1 MANAP
6 LRPFDIHKAKALFLM
21 ADIKVSHM
29 FEMIN
34 QYWPR
39 DPRYYTDLVESPWY
53 AATTEYGIIILG
65 WRKRVIE
72 IDWTHCEV
80 RGPVTD
86 DNVTKYDHLVH
97 AYSEEDAIKYLKNFR
112 ALADTLNKFKK

>member
-1 MANAP
+1 MPA
-6 LRPFDIHKAKALFLM
+6 LRPFDHHKAAALFML

-39 DPRYYTDLVESPWY
+39 DPRYYTDLVESPWF
-53 AATTEYGIIILG
+53 AAVTDFGIITIG

-72 IDWTHCEV
+72 IDWTACKV
-80 RGPVTD
+80 RGIVTE
-86 DNVTKYDHLVH
+86 DNVTKRNDLVH
-97 AYSEEDAIKYLKNFR
+97 AYSEGDAVTYLKSLHLLVK
-112 ALADTLNKFKK
+112 ALN